1 MIPATL
7 WSSKTRK
14 RRSKRD
20 RGERDTAAS
29 RRNGTKW
36 PWTGSHR
43 LNSKVNTCSERTRL
57 GETRLLSEVNT
68 VQNDPGGG
76 RHRGVSSLQG
86 WMYVKVHE
94 EWMGASDGRTRRRR
108 INSTRRG
115 GMSGSGDASKANACL
130 QGAPFRNHATKT
142 PEDEVQNAT
151 GNHCAAEMDPS
162 PVPHRSPNGSSQ
174 RME

>member
-1 MIPATL
+1 MQETRSAMIPATL

-29 RRNGTKW
+29 RRDGTKW
-36 PWTGSHR
+36 PWPGPHR
-43 LNSKVNTCSERTRL
+43 LNSK
-57 GETRLLSEVNT
+57 
-68 VQNDPGGG
+68 
-76 RHRGVSSLQG
+76 G

-151 GNHCAAEMDPS
+151 GNHCVAEMDPS
-162 PVPHRSPNGSSQ
+162 PMPHRSPNGSSQ